1 MKNEILDH
9 TIRNEATDG
18 AVVFTDEFDNG
29 LWLSVQ
35 VHGASTRA
43 ILTRSQALAL
53 IESIQFALSAGETA

>member
-1 MKNEILDH
+1 MKNQILDH

-43 ILTRSQALAL
+43 ILTRDQALSL
-53 IESIQFALSAGETA
+53 IESIHFALSAGDAA

>member
-1 MKNEILDH
+1 MKNEVLDH
-9 TIRNEATDG
+9 TIRNEAADG

-53 IESIQFALSAGETA
+53 IESIHFALSAGETA

>member
-1 MKNEILDH
+1 MKNQILDH

-29 LWLSVQ
+29 LWISVQ
-35 VHGASTRA
+35 VYGASTRA

-53 IESIQFALSAGETA
+53 IESIHFALSAGDAA

>member
-1 MKNEILDH
+1 MTTAIDY

>member
-1 MKNEILDH
+1 MKNQILDH

-29 LWLSVQ
+29 LWISVQ
-35 VHGASTRA
+35 VYGASTRA

-53 IESIQFALSAGETA
+53 IESIQFALSAGDAA